1 MEWGNLRNWLGGDL
15 RSQEARE
22 TRALW
27 EQTETTWRAS
37 KLGQTDYGDLIRYLV
52 RPIWQDRDPLPSG
65 RLVIALCVATH
76 DLLLT
81 ENIEPIEPDWPVIEG
96 DAAVGVRFR
105 ELLRR
110 RGRWASEAERR
121 LEIVAR
127 ELGAAYGALLD
138 ALPEESIDEDAGD
151 ALFEAP
157 LIDTVAAPAE
167 IVWKLMGAAYDPVG
181 MRLGLFE
188 GLREVLVAN
197 VMVASGFSPTAD
209 LSAIQHKLVY
219 PPQHRDQ
226 TPAHLVDAYLA
237 RTPFKPLLETPVP
250 FRIAMESR
258 FEHAHIIGGTG
269 HGKTQLLQ
277 RMIHAD
283 LVAAQTEKRSVVVID
298 SQGDLIGKLT
308 RLALFDP
315 KHPEGLADR
324 LILIDPAD
332 VEFPAALNLFDAHL
346 DRVRAYGAADRERV
360 LNGVI
365 ELYEIFFGAMLGA
378 ELTQKQGVIFRYLA
392 RLMLAIPGA
401 TIHTLM
407 QLMEDGR
414 AFRTQ
419 MAELEGSAR
428 HFFATEFFHASFA
441 ATKKQILK
449 RLWGV
454 LSTPAFER
462 MFAQA
467 SNKLDLFEALNDG
480 KIILISTA
488 KDLLKAEGSALFGRF
503 FIAML
508 AQVALERSTIPAG
521 RRTPTFVYVD
531 EAQEYFDESIET
543 ILNQARKY
551 RVGLTLAHQ
560 TLDQLAPRLRAAL
573 HANTSLKCVGGVSS
587 KDARALAD
595 ELHTSAD
602 FIESMR
608 RRKDRTEFALWLK
621 QRTPHALRMTVP
633 LGHLER
639 QPILSEE
646 AYAALLAENRARHC
660 GTLADVLA
668 FDPPTPEP
676 DPARPVQRHEREA
689 PVPTTLTSEIEV
701 PFSPATDEEPA
712 DPPLADEVPRQEPPP
727 GGAPLLLPSPVR
739 LARPAPTEPGKGG
752 PQHRYVQHLVKGLAE
767 ERGFRAV
774 IEEAVSGGQVDV
786 GLHRGELA
794 LACEISVTSTAPYEA
809 RNVAKC
815 LAAGFTHVL
824 AVATDMKRLRAV
836 EKAVRAAVSEAQA
849 AQVIFL
855 TPDGVADALDA
866 FAAPAEEATVVRGYK
881 VKVSRT
887 FVSEDEAGDRRATVA
902 RVIAQSLR
910 NMPKGTGS

>member
-27 EQTETTWRAS
+27 DRTEATWRAS

-52 RPIWQDRDPLPSG
+52 RPMWQDRDPLPSG
-65 RLVIALCVATH
+65 RLVVALCVATH

-81 ENIEPIEPDWPVIEG
+81 EHIEPIEPDWPAIDG

-110 RGRWASEAERR
+110 RERWASEAERR
-121 LEIVAR
+121 LKIVAR
-127 ELGAAYGALLD
+127 ELGVAFGALFD
-138 ALPEESIDEDAGD
+138 ALPEEATDEDGGD

-167 IVWKLMGAAYDPVG
+167 IVWKLMWSAYDPVG

-188 GLREVLVAN
+188 DLREILITN
-197 VMVASGFSPTAD
+197 VMVASGFSADAD
-209 LSAIQHKLVY
+209 LPTIEHRLIY
-219 PPQHRDQ
+219 PSQHRDQ
-226 TPAHLVDAYLA
+226 TPSRLVEAYLA

-250 FRIAMESR
+250 FRIPTESR

-283 LVAAQTEKRSVVVID
+283 LVAAQNERRSVVVID

-315 KHPEGLADR
+315 DDPNGLADR

-346 DRVRAYGAADRERV
+346 DRVRSYGPADRERV

-407 QLMEDGR
+407 QLMADGR
-414 AFRTQ
+414 AFKPQ

-462 MFAQA
+462 MFAQER
-467 SNKLDLFEALNDG
+467 NKLDLFEAMNDG

-508 AQVALERSTIPAG
+508 AQAALERSTIPVG
-521 RRTPTFVYVD
+521 DRTPTFVYVD
-531 EAQEYFDESIET
+531 EAQEYFDDSIET

-560 TLDQLAPRLRAAL
+560 TLDQLSPRLRAAL

-595 ELHTSAD
+595 ELHTRPE
-602 FIESMR
+602 FIEGMR
-608 RRKDRTEFALWLK
+608 RRKDRTEFAVWLK

-668 FDPPTPEP
+668 LEAPAPEP
-676 DPARPVQRHEREA
+676 EPPRPSPRPVDVEPERPAVLQAQLPNRA
-689 PVPTTLTSEIEV
+689 PPVE
-701 PFSPATDEEPA
+701 DRRQGEPA
-712 DPPLADEVPRQEPPP
+712 STAGEPPP
-727 GGAPLLLPSPVR
+727 VSAAGASRPPRPV
-739 LARPAPTEPGKGG
+739 ESGKGG

-774 IEEAVSGGQVDV
+774 IEEGVAGGQVDV

-794 LACEISVTSTAPYEA
+794 IACEISVTSTAPYEA
-809 RNVAKC
+809 RNIAKC
-815 LAAGFTHVL
+815 LSAGFTHVL
-824 AVATDMKRLRAV
+824 AVAADAKRLRAV
-836 EKAVRAAVSEAQA
+836 EKAAREALSESEVSR
-849 AQVIFL
+849 VVFL
-855 TPDGVADALDA
+855 TPEGVADALDA
-866 FAAPAEEATVVRGYK
+866 FTPPVEEATVVRGYK

-910 NMPKGTGS
+910 NMPKGSGS